1 MVLGLSCLGAPAA
14 AGMKGRKKVSSTK
27 QQQQPD
33 SDKNKQQQQYC
44 SKDADA
50 AVGEEEKKKIGDV
63 NKVERK
69 KKSGSA
75 PILMH
80 QFPFHSRPGLL

>member
-14 AGMKGRKKVSSTK
+14 AGMKGKKVSPAK

-33 SDKNKQQQQYC
+33 SDQNKPQQQQYC
-44 SKDADA
+44 SKEADA
-50 AVGEEEKKKIGDV
+50 AVGEDKKKKIGEV

-69 KKSGSA
+69 KKNGSS

>member
-14 AGMKGRKKVSSTK
+14 AGMKGRKKVSPAK
-27 QQQQPD
+27 QQQPD
-33 SDKNKQQQQYC
+33 SDKNKQQQQQHC
-44 SKDADA
+44 SKEADA
-50 AVGEEEKKKIGDV
+50 AVGEEKKKIGDV
-63 NKVERK
+63 NKVER